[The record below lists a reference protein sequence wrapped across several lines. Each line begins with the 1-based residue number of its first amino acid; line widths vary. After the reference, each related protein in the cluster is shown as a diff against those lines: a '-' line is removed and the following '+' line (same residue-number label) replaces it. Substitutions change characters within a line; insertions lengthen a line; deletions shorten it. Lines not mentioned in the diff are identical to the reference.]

1 MTPDSLRISGAQM
14 APVWLDRA
22 GTLVKVIAVVLGII
36 ERPLDR
42 GGHSVYDGVVTIDSS
57 GNVSRGQRP

>member
-1 MTPDSLRISGAQM
+1 MTSDSLRIAGAQM

-22 GTLVKVIAVVLGII
+22 GTLVTVIAVVLGII

-42 GGHSVYDGVVTIDSS
+42 GGDSVYASVVTIDSS